1 MKRHFFIPS
10 RAAHSIR
17 FHWHERSQFV
27 TRREIFKNFSWKC
40 SKLGWWCKPAQSMS
54 ARHWSNAEPKLNRE
68 FKQRNLFMAASF
80 QCFTFFSRKR
90 PASTASKTN
99 FCSKLQAS
107 VGFSHIYQR
116 VCLFTA
122 ISSKKI
128 RKSFVIE
135 AKIYCLHAFEQWT
148 HSHGFN
154 CTHILAAVSKLTKFW
169 SWVRRKFS
177 QPAQARSRNVCQLWV
192 LLFESEKR
200 QPPCE
205 HRLTTS
211 KRFCCPEKKRKINVR
226 CIAPFPLQL
235 ISAGTNFLEPFII
248 KFPF

>member
-1 MKRHFFIPS
+1 
-10 RAAHSIR
+10 
-17 FHWHERSQFV
+17 
-27 TRREIFKNFSWKC
+27 
-40 SKLGWWCKPAQSMS
+40 
-54 ARHWSNAEPKLNRE
+54 
-68 FKQRNLFMAASF
+68 MAASF

-122 ISSKKI
+122 ILSKKKI

-154 CTHILAAVSKLTKFW
+154 CTSHSRRCLKVNKILIMGQAEILTASSSTFSKCLPAVGALARKREKTAAL
-169 SWVRRKFS
+169 
-177 QPAQARSRNVCQLWV
+177 
-192 LLFESEKR
+192 
-200 QPPCE
+200 
-205 HRLTTS
+205 
-211 KRFCCPEKKRKINVR
+211 
-226 CIAPFPLQL
+226 
-235 ISAGTNFLEPFII
+235 
-248 KFPF
+248 